1 MFSPEMASSE
11 TESSTRC
18 SQIPDWETEF
28 NRFEQAISSSPAPI
42 RVRSVIKLSESANR
56 LPESILSRASTILA
70 GLLRVSDDP
79 NRSVQ
84 AAAAHCLK
92 RIACIG
98 GEESGFAVAMGRCG
112 VIANLLGL
120 LLEANDNNSSIAL
133 RTVWVKCLWSLVT
146 FGSSIRIGLA
156 RLGGLEIVIRELNT
170 WEDDSSRWC
179 LLEIFTALTT
189 MRESRRVLVHNG
201 GLKFLVEAVR
211 VGNLASRERAC
222 HAIGLLGV
230 TRRARRLLVEAGVI
244 PALVDLFKD
253 GDEKTKLLAG
263 NALGIVSA
271 QTEYVRSVTAAG
283 SVPLY
288 VELLSG
294 RDQMGKDIA
303 EDVFCVLAVA
313 EGNAVLIA
321 EQLVRILREVDEE
334 AKFAASD
341 VLWALSGYRHSVS
354 VIRDSGAIP
363 LLVEIV
369 RDGSVEFRERVSGAI
384 SQLSYNEDDREAF
397 SDSGMIPILI
407 GWLGDESEELR
418 DNAAEALVNFS
429 EDQQYYGRVCEAVS
443 HPVFRNMQSKLAR
456 IRASHELMV
465 RSMRR
470 VTIEHLARD
479 HDLL

>member
-1 MFSPEMASSE
+1 MASSE
-11 TESSTRC
+11 TESDTRC
-18 SQIPDWETEF
+18 SQNPDWETEF
-28 NRFEQAISSSPAPI
+28 NRFEQAISSSPAPPI
-42 RVRSVIKLSESANR
+42 RVRSVMKLSESANR
-56 LPESILSRASTILA
+56 LPESILSRSIPILA
-70 GLLRVSDDP
+70 GLLRVSGDP
-79 NRSVQ
+79 TRSVQ
-84 AAAAHCLK
+84 AAAAHCLR
-92 RIACIG
+92 RIACRG

-112 VIANLLGL
+112 AIASLLGL
-120 LLEANDNNSSIAL
+120 LLEANGNDIAL
-133 RTVWVKCLWSLVT
+133 RRIWVKCLWSLVT

-179 LLEIFTALTT
+179 LLEILTALTT
-189 MRESRRVLVHNG
+189 IRESRRVLVHNG
-201 GLKFLVEAVR
+201 GLKFLVEAVK

-222 HAIGLLGV
+222 HAIGLIGT

-244 PALVDLFKD
+244 PSLVDLFKD

-303 EDVFCVLAVA
+303 EDVFCILAVA
-313 EGNAVLIA
+313 EGNAALIA
-321 EQLVRILREVDEE
+321 EQLVRILRVGDDE

-341 VLWALSGYRHSVS
+341 VLWALAGYRRSVS

-384 SQLSYNEDDREAF
+384 SQLSYNEDDREVF
-397 SDSGMIPILI
+397 SESGMIPILI
-407 GWLGDESEELR
+407 EWLEDESEELR

-429 EDQQYYGRVCEAVS
+429 EDQQYYGRVREAIS

-479 HDLL
+479 TDLL

>member
-1 MFSPEMASSE
+1 MA
-11 TESSTRC
+11 TKR
-18 SQIPDWETEF
+18 SQNTDWETEF

-42 RVRSVIKLSESANR
+42 RLRSIIKLSESATR
-56 LPESILSRASTILA
+56 IPESVLSRSIPILA

-92 RIACIG
+92 RIACHG
-98 GEESGFAVAMGRCG
+98 GEECGFAVTMGRCG
-112 VIANLLGL
+112 VIASLLGL
-120 LLEANDNNSSIAL
+120 LLEANDNGIAL
-133 RTVWVKCLWSLVT
+133 RRIWVKCLWSLVT
-146 FGSSIRIGLA
+146 FGSSTRIGLA
-156 RLGGLEIVIRELNT
+156 RLGGLEIMIRELNT

-201 GLKFLVEAVR
+201 GLKFLVEAVK
-211 VGNLASRERAC
+211 VGNLTSRERAC

-271 QTEYVRSVTAAG
+271 QTEYVRTVTAAG

-303 EDVFCVLAVA
+303 EDVFCILAVA

-321 EQLVRILREVDEE
+321 EQLVRILREGDDE

-341 VLWALSGYRHSVS
+341 VLWALAGYRHSVF

-363 LLVEIV
+363 LLTEIV
-369 RDGSVEFRERVSGAI
+369 RDGSVEFREKVSGAI

-397 SDSGMIPILI
+397 ADSGMIPILI
-407 GWLGDESEELR
+407 EWLGDESEELR

-429 EDQQYYGRVCEAVS
+429 EDQQYYDRVREAIG
-443 HPVFRNMQSKLAR
+443 HPVFRNMQSRLAR

-470 VTIEHLARD
+470 VTIEHLSRD
-479 HDLL
+479 TDLR